1 MHDGSI
7 TFSTALDNA
16 KLEKDLSGLTKKI
29 EKKEQ
34 EIADLRTKRDAG
46 REKSLFDAA
55 ALDAEKAKLQEIE
68 DRLADIRARVKDKGI
83 STQEREDAKALL
95 PSVQEELAEQKIR
108 VGAIQTEWNK
118 LENSIDR
125 YTKSL
130 AEAEA
135 ALKRQKEEAGYLQQ
149 QISGA
154 EQARA
159 DVLASAEVADQ
170 HIVDLNRKL
179 LELKERQKEL
189 EDAGIGLGY
198 QEYDTNAARIAEIT
212 QELTDYQKELSQA
225 GDNQT
230 RAATAAERMRSAL
243 SKVVEL
249 FGSMGR
255 LAKTALKSAEK
266 ALASTAKKAASFL
279 GHMNVFSRLTSSL
292 GGKLKRLGQ
301 MIRRV
306 FVFSA
311 ITAGLRAVRSQ
322 MAAYLTINSEFS
334 HALRQLRGVLLTA
347 FQPIYD
353 AAVPALTVLLNVL
366 SRVIAAVS
374 QFTAVLFG
382 TTAKK
387 AQGNAKKLYEQADA
401 LKATGSAADEAA
413 GSLAGFDEINT
424 ISTETG
430 GSGGGRAEVDA
441 GPLFD
446 YEYDD
451 TVFASWGEA
460 FSAFLDK
467 MLAGIPRLEEAFG
480 GFVAWLNGLTANL
493 LEMFTFPGVL
503 EKVQS
508 LGASLAIA
516 FNDLAGQID
525 WGQLGQSL
533 GAGLNLALQFLAN
546 LLYGFDWAALGA
558 ALAVALNGLVGRVDW
573 RAFGLL
579 LWSGFRI
586 GLELLAG
593 FLLGLDMPEL
603 ARAAGDLVMG
613 FFDAMLETIRG
624 VPWAQIGLQIA
635 AFLNGIDWIGAF
647 SSIAKAIA
655 AGINAAITTLAVL
668 AADLNWAEIGTAIG
682 LALNKLFAGIDWAA
696 AGRAFSDGLAGM
708 MVLAISTL
716 EAVDWYALGKDIVS
730 FLENIDWLALLLNL
744 AALLGEAVWAVLQL
758 VGGLI
763 EAHLPEILLA
773 IGAIIA
779 AIALG
784 IPALIAGLGPV
795 IIGAIVALAAVVV
808 AKWDEIV
815 EYFLKEIE
823 ECGGNVVLGLLKG
836 IWDAIAGIG
845 AWLKE
850 HLVDPII
857 NGIKELFG
865 IHSPSTVMAE
875 IGVMLIRGL
884 FQGVSETWG
893 SIVEFFAEK
902 LDGLKQTLSDAWNSI
917 KETAAEVWG
926 GIRSFLEEKWSDIK
940 TSAAESWDHL
950 KTTIGDGWENIRA
963 GTSEKWEVIKT
974 ALGEAWSTIVEAA
987 SLSFGALWSTVSSV
1001 WDTLTTSTAETW
1013 SGIFTTIQE
1022 ILMGVVEFV
1031 AGVFTGDWGLA
1042 WDGVFGIFKAVWNNI
1057 VGTLESAVN
1066 LIIKGLNWMISQMN
1080 KIHFSVPDWVP
1091 VIGGKSFSFNIPSLS
1106 EVQIPRLAQ
1115 GAVIPPNREFMA
1127 VLGDQRSGNNLEAPE
1142 ALIRK
1147 IVREESGGGNTALLE
1162 AILEAIRAGQVIV
1175 MDGKAVTKGVVK
1187 NMNTM
1192 TRQSGRSVVLG

>member
-16 KLEKDLSGLTKKI
+16 KLEKDLAGLTKKI

-68 DRLADIRARVKDKGI
+68 DRLADIRVRVKDKGI

-95 PSVQEELAEQKIR
+95 PSVQEELAEQKTR
-108 VGAIQTEWNK
+108 VGAMQTEWNK

-125 YTKSL
+125 YTQSL

-170 HIVDLNRKL
+170 HTVDLNREL
-179 LELKERQKEL
+179 VELKERQKEL

-198 QEYDTNAARIAEIT
+198 QEYDTNATRIAEIT

-230 RAATAAERMRSAL
+230 RAATAAEKMRNAL

-279 GHMNVFSRLTSSL
+279 GCMNVFSRLTSSL

-366 SRVIAAVS
+366 SCVIAAVS
-374 QFTAVLFG
+374 QFTAILFG

-424 ISTETG
+424 ISTET
-430 GSGGGRAEVDA
+430 GGRAEVDA

-480 GFVAWLNGLTANL
+480 GFVAWLNGLTAKL

-533 GAGLNLALQFLAN
+533 GAGLNLASAS
-546 LLYGFDWAALGA
+546 
-558 ALAVALNGLVGRVDW
+558 V
-573 RAFGLL
+573 
-579 LWSGFRI
+579 
-586 GLELLAG
+586 
-593 FLLGLDMPEL
+593 
-603 ARAAGDLVMG
+603 
-613 FFDAMLETIRG
+613 
-624 VPWAQIGLQIA
+624 
-635 AFLNGIDWIGAF
+635 
-647 SSIAKAIA
+647 
-655 AGINAAITTLAVL
+655 
-668 AADLNWAEIGTAIG
+668 GTA
-682 LALNKLFAGIDWAA
+682 
-696 AGRAFSDGLAGM
+696 R
-708 MVLAISTL
+708 
-716 EAVDWYALGKDIVS
+716 
-730 FLENIDWLALLLNL
+730 
-744 AALLGEAVWAVLQL
+744 
-758 VGGLI
+758 
-763 EAHLPEILLA
+763 
-773 IGAIIA
+773 
-779 AIALG
+779 
-784 IPALIAGLGPV
+784 
-795 IIGAIVALAAVVV
+795 
-808 AKWDEIV
+808 
-815 EYFLKEIE
+815 
-823 ECGGNVVLGLLKG
+823 
-836 IWDAIAGIG
+836 
-845 AWLKE
+845 
-850 HLVDPII
+850 
-857 NGIKELFG
+857 
-865 IHSPSTVMAE
+865 
-875 IGVMLIRGL
+875 
-884 FQGVSETWG
+884 
-893 SIVEFFAEK
+893 
-902 LDGLKQTLSDAWNSI
+902 
-917 KETAAEVWG
+917 
-926 GIRSFLEEKWSDIK
+926 
-940 TSAAESWDHL
+940 
-950 KTTIGDGWENIRA
+950 
-963 GTSEKWEVIKT
+963 
-974 ALGEAWSTIVEAA
+974 
-987 SLSFGALWSTVSSV
+987 
-1001 WDTLTTSTAETW
+1001 
-1013 SGIFTTIQE
+1013 
-1022 ILMGVVEFV
+1022 
-1031 AGVFTGDWGLA
+1031 
-1042 WDGVFGIFKAVWNNI
+1042 
-1057 VGTLESAVN
+1057 
-1066 LIIKGLNWMISQMN
+1066 
-1080 KIHFSVPDWVP
+1080 
-1091 VIGGKSFSFNIPSLS
+1091 
-1106 EVQIPRLAQ
+1106 
-1115 GAVIPPNREFMA
+1115 NR
-1127 VLGDQRSGNNLEAPE
+1127 
-1142 ALIRK
+1142 
-1147 IVREESGGGNTALLE
+1147 
-1162 AILEAIRAGQVIV
+1162 
-1175 MDGKAVTKGVVK
+1175 
-1187 NMNTM
+1187 
-1192 TRQSGRSVVLG
+1192 